1 MNSALLKEQ
10 FKEPGC
16 SHNRNKE
23 DQGCPRPTPGKA
35 AGGCSFDGAYSSLV
49 PVADAAHLVHGPI
62 GCIGNSW
69 NNRGALSSGAKMY
82 RTAFTTDLSNNDIVF
97 GGEKKLFQ
105 AVQHIVKEYQPPAI
119 FVYQTCVT
127 AMIGDDITALCELAS
142 KKSGVP
148 VVPVEAP
155 GFIGTKNFGNRL
167 AGDALLKY
175 VIGTREPAESHPY
188 SVNFIGEFNIGG
200 EFWDVLPLLDRMGV
214 RVICT
219 LSGDARYHQLAMMH
233 RADLNIMVCSRALLN
248 VARRME
254 SAYGT
259 PYFEGSFYG
268 AGNTVD
274 TLKTIASYSDDPEL
288 QERTEAICRE
298 EMEKFEAELAEYKK
312 LLKGK
317 KALVYTGGVKSW
329 SIVGALQ
336 ELGMEVVA
344 TGAKKSTEE
353 DKFRIRQ
360 LMGND
365 APLIMDGSPEKL
377 VDLYLK
383 TGADV
388 LLAGGRNQFTAIKA
402 RFPFVHVNQER
413 ESCFAGFSGFLN
425 LAKEIYHS
433 INSPVF
439 NLVSTP
445 APFSGS
451 SRSHFNTPEKV
462 EVT

>member
-1 MNSALLKEQ
+1 MNSALIKEQ
-10 FKEPGC
+10 FIEPGC
-16 SHNRNKE
+16 GHNQNKVF
-23 DQGCPRPTPGKA
+23 QGCPRPTPGTA
-35 AGGCSFDGAYSSLV
+35 AGGCSFDGAYSSLI
-49 PVADAAHLVHGPI
+49 PVADAAHVVHGPI

-69 NNRGALSSGAKMY
+69 NNRGALSSGPKLY
-82 RTAFTTDLSNNDIVF
+82 RTAFTTDLNNNDIVF

-105 AVQHIVKEYQPPAI
+105 AIQQIAKEYQPPAV

-127 AMIGDDITALCELAS
+127 AMIGDDLTSLCNAAS
-142 KKSGVP
+142 KKTGVP
-148 VVPVEAP
+148 VIPVEAP

-167 AGDALLKY
+167 AGDALLQY
-175 VIGTREPAESHPY
+175 VIGTQEPAREHPY
-188 SVNFIGEFNIGG
+188 NINFIGEFNIGG
-200 EFWDVLPLLDRMGV
+200 EFWAVLPLLDRMGV

-254 SAYGT
+254 SSYGI

-268 AGNTVD
+268 AANTID
-274 TLKTIASYSDDPEL
+274 TLKTIAAHFKDPEL
-288 QERTEAICRE
+288 LARTETICQE
-298 EMEKFEAELAEYKK
+298 ETARIEAELSMYKNR
-312 LLKGK
+312 LKGK

-336 ELGMEVVA
+336 ELGMEIVA

-353 DKFRIRQ
+353 DIFRIQQ
-360 LMGND
+360 LMGED
-365 APLIMDGSPEKL
+365 AQMITDGAPQKLI
-377 VDLYLK
+377 DLYRK

-425 LAKEIYHS
+425 LAKEIYYS

-439 NLVSTP
+439 KMVNTP
-445 APFSGS
+445 APFAG
-451 SRSHFNTPEKV
+451 
-462 EVT
+462 